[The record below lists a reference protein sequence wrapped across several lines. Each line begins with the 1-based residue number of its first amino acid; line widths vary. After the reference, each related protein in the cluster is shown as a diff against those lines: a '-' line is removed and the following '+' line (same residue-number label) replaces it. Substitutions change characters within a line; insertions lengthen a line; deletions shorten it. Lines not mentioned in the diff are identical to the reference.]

1 MTRSSRNQLLFGLGA
16 VVVWMSALTFAA
28 PREAFAQ
35 AAAGSITVASGQVQV
50 QRGATTLP
58 AGAGTPVNVGDR
70 VLTGLN
76 GHAVI
81 VLNDQSR
88 LELGPASAINLD
100 QLTGAG
106 SPATHVSLF
115 SGVLRSVVN
124 AAAGGANYEVHTPNA
139 VAAVRG
145 TRFDTAYSE
154 GAVRPF
160 YDGCSRYTDVSVYE
174 GTVNLASTA
183 NPGAGEDIG
192 AGYEATVPCQ
202 FGPVPA
208 GPLAMT
214 GATSLSGS
222 VGETSGFSGAMPGA
236 GGAPPPSC
244 PVCPVTETSAGH

>member
-1 MTRSSRNQLLFGLGA
+1 MTWGSRNHLLTLLGA
-16 VVVWMSALTFAA
+16 AVVWMSALTFAA
-28 PREAFAQ
+28 PGHALAQ
-35 AAAGSITVASGQVQV
+35 AAAGSITVASGEVQV
-50 QRGATTLP
+50 QRGGATLP
-58 AGAGTPVNVGDR
+58 AGTGTSVNVGDR
-70 VLTGLN
+70 ILTGLN

-106 SPATHVSLF
+106 VPATHVSLF

-124 AAAGGANYEVHTPNA
+124 AASGGANYEVHTPNA

-202 FGPVPA
+202 FAPVQP

-214 GATSLSGS
+214 GATSLGGAI
-222 VGETSGFSGAMPGA
+222 GEASGFSGSMPGA
-236 GGAPPPSC
+236 GGAPPPGC
-244 PVCPVTETSAGH
+244 PVCPPGK